1 MKNPF
6 TPLGKRGRAS
16 RANDRASELR
26 DAGKKAQAIASYQR
40 AMAIDPTWAVPFYNL
55 GLLHKYQSEWQAAL
69 AANLRA
75 TELDPADQASWWN
88 LGIAA
93 TALGRW
99 EVARRAW
106 LGAGVKV
113 PEGEGPIDYP
123 CGLNPIRLDPNG
135 DAETV
140 WADRLDPARA
150 RLSSIPLGEY
160 CFGDVVLNDGAPTGY
175 RQLRGQD
182 VPVFNCL
189 ALLEPSPLATWCVE
203 IDLEAPKRDAREP
216 GPFDELD
223 VIARERGL
231 AAENWTTSVRLLCKA
246 CSEGRPHDQ
255 HDRLAPAER
264 EADDGSRQPQRI
276 AIAARTR
283 GEVHDLLADWDA
295 EGRDAIVGEVQ
306 MEFSHA

>member
-6 TPLGKRGRAS
+6 TPLGKRGRAK
-16 RANDRASELR
+16 RANERAGKLR
-26 DAGKKAQAIASYQR
+26 DAGKKAEAIATYQR
-40 AMAIDPTWAVPFYNL
+40 AMAIDPTWSVPFYNL
-55 GLLHKYQSEWQAAL
+55 GLLHKYDREWQASLNAS
-69 AANLRA
+69 LRA
-75 TELDPADQASWWN
+75 TELAPKDEAGWWN

-99 EVARRAW
+99 DVARQAW
-106 LGAGVKV
+106 RSAGVKL
-113 PEGEGPIDYP
+113 PTGDGPVDYP
-123 CGLNPIRLDPNG
+123 CGFNPIRLNTGG

-150 RLSSIPLGEY
+150 RLSSIPLGAY

-182 VPVFNCL
+182 VPVFDCL

-203 IDLEAPKRDAREP
+203 ITIEEPKRRPSVP
-216 GPFDELD
+216 GPLD
-223 VIARERGL
+223 QLDMIARERGL
-231 AAENWTTSVRLLCKA
+231 AAENWTSNIRMLCRA
-246 CSEGRPHDQ
+246 CSEGKPHEH
-255 HDRLAPAER
+255 HDARAPE
-264 EADDGSRQPQRI
+264 GSTVPQRI

-295 EGRDAIVGEVQ
+295 EGRGALVGDVL

>member
-6 TPLGKRGRAS
+6 TPLGKRARAKRIS
-16 RANDRASELR
+16 ERAGQLR
-26 DAGKKAQAIASYQR
+26 DAGKLSEAIASYQR
-40 AMAIDPTWAVPFYNL
+40 AMAIDPSWSVPHFNL
-55 GLLHKYQSEWQAAL
+55 GLLHKYEGAWQASL

-75 TELDPADQASWWN
+75 TELNPADEAGWWN

-99 EVARRAW
+99 DLARSAWRA
-106 LGAGVKV
+106 AGVKL
-113 PEGEGPIDYP
+113 PEGDGPIDYP
-123 CGLNPIRLDPNG
+123 CGYNPIRLKPEG
-135 DAETV
+135 EAETV

-150 RLSSIPLGEY
+150 RLSSIPLGDF

-189 ALLEPSPLATWCVE
+189 ALLEPSPLATWCVD
-203 IDLEAPKRDAREP
+203 ITLEEPKRKAHVP
-216 GPFDELD
+216 GPFDQLD
-223 VIARERGL
+223 IIARERGL
-231 AAENWTTSVRLLCKA
+231 AAENWTTGVRLLCKA
-246 CSEGRPHDQ
+246 CSEGRAHEH
-255 HDRLAPAER
+255 HDRDAEAQRGPA
-264 EADDGSRQPQRI
+264 PQRI

-283 GEVHDLLADWDA
+283 GEVQDLLADWDA
-295 EGRDAIVGEVQ
+295 EGRGAIVGAIE